1 MHIRNNYN
9 LNFKIIRISTFLKDK
24 LILILNTFNMHLNSN
39 KIKIYIA
46 GPITDLPENNI
57 DEFRIVETIL
67 KKKGYDTIV
76 PHDLFCGIDTQHFS
90 HTDYMNICLPAAKNC
105 NCLCFLEG
113 WRESKGAI
121 MEMELAIENN
131 LKVVFAK
138 NFLPEYLAERQYR
151 LTLNRE
157 HNG

>member
-1 MHIRNNYN
+1 MNNYN
-9 LNFKIIRISTFLKDK
+9 LIIKIIRMRTFLKDK
-24 LILILNTFNMHLNSN
+24 LILILNTFTMHAKPN

-76 PHDLFCGIDTQHFS
+76 PHDLFYGIDTQHFS
-90 HTDYMNICLPAAKNC
+90 HHDYMNICLPAAKNC
-105 NCLCFLEG
+105 SCLCFLEG
-113 WRESKGAI
+113 WKESKGAI
-121 MEMELAIENN
+121 MEMEIAIENN

-138 NFLPEYLAERQYR
+138 NFLPDYLAERLHRQ
-151 LTLNRE
+151 TTNINRDN
-157 HNG
+157 HG

>member
-1 MHIRNNYN
+1 MYERNNYN
-9 LNFKIIRISTFLKDK
+9 LIIKIIRMSTFFKVK
-24 LILILNTFNMHLNSN
+24 LILILNTFNMHVKPN

-76 PHDLFCGIDTQHFS
+76 PHDLFSGIDTQHFT
-90 HTDYMNICLPAAKNC
+90 HMDYMNICLPAAKNC

-113 WRESKGAI
+113 WKESKGSI
-121 MEMELAIENN
+121 MEMELAIENK

-138 NFLPEYLAERQYR
+138 NFLPEYLAERQLR
-151 LTLNRE
+151 QTDN
-157 HNG
+157 HG